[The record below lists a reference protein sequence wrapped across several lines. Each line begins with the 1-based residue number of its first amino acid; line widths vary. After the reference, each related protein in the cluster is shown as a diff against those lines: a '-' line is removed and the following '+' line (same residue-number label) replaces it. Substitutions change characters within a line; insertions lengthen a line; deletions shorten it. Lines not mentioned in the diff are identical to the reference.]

1 MKQYL
6 DLVNEVLKRG
16 TRKENRTGVDT
27 ISAFNINYSIDL
39 NEGFPLLTTKEISWK
54 NIVVENLWFLSGEGI
69 CRHPQASLNLGFCE
83 RRQPHPV
90 WAFKILKRNE
100 VGWARSQRPGAGS

>member
-54 NIVVENLWFLSGEGI
+54 TFLSVLWTYLLKYPARTALPI
-69 CRHPQASLNLGFCE
+69 KLHMNLPTVIAVMPFISL
-83 RRQPHPV
+83 
-90 WAFKILKRNE
+90 
-100 VGWARSQRPGAGS
+100 VGVVSTMSIPTTFPLLTSR

>member
-6 DLVNEVLKRG
+6 DLVEEVLNRG

-39 NEGFPLLTTKEISWK
+39 NKGFPLLTTKEISWK
-54 NIVVENLWFLSGEGI
+54 NIVVENNIYCLLYWITTYEEKYITIVIMDDIYF
-69 CRHPQASLNLGFCE
+69 Q
-83 RRQPHPV
+83 
-90 WAFKILKRNE
+90 
-100 VGWARSQRPGAGS
+100 